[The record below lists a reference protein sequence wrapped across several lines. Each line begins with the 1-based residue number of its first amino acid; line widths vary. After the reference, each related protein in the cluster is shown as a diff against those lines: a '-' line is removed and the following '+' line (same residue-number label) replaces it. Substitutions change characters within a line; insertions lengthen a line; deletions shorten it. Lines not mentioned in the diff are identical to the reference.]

1 VLSDNIILLIGAKPE
16 LCCLTTY
23 CYIREISLKKVHL
36 FGHPFGVIFD
46 SFLDPFLGRQFP
58 TPEMSF
64 YNGDLAPKID
74 PKNCSK
80 TARNRDPENAIQAVI
95 CVPENGVCPVRGSQ
109 KGLKNDPKKE
119 HFLDINDADLA
130 DVRIRSE

>member
-1 VLSDNIILLIGAKPE
+1 MFNPFRKLPRLN
-16 LCCLTTY
+16 TY
-23 CYIREISLKKVHL
+23 YYTHKISLKKVHL

-80 TARNRDPENAIQAVI
+80 TARNRDPENAIQPVI
-95 CVPENGVCPVRGSQ
+95 CVLENGVRLVRGSQ
-109 KGLKNDPKKE
+109 KLLKNDPKMVQKASVLGVL
-119 HFLDINDADLA
+119 F
-130 DVRIRSE
+130 